1 MTPDL
6 NPHAQAMEAA
16 FFADAARR
24 QGNPEKAAELFA
36 QALDWELRCLA
47 EMKPTDGLRW
57 SVLHR
62 SAGWLAL
69 DCGQPRL
76 AEKLACAALAG
87 DPDPAMAGQLRE
99 VLAAAHKRMGVDGNA
114 GSAAPGRER
123 VQERA
128 AEPGE
133 VAAC

>member
-1 MTPDL
+1 MSKTGDWH
-6 NPHAQAMEAA
+6 NQAMALT
-16 FFADAARR
+16 DAALRERR
-24 QGNPEKAAELFA
+24 QGNSATAKEFFG
-36 QALDWELRCLA
+36 QALQQELAALA
-47 EMKPTDGLRW
+47 DLDESDNLAR
-57 SVLHR
+57 SILHR

-99 VLAAAHKRMGVDGNA
+99 VLTAAHKRMAVDGNT
-114 GSAAPGRER
+114 GSAAPERE
-123 VQERA
+123 QERA

-133 VAAC
+133 VAAG

>member
-1 MTPDL
+1 MQCPRL
-6 NPHAQAMEAA
+6 RYGSG
-16 FFADAARR
+16 FFADQERKA
-24 QGNPEKAAELFA
+24 GNEKKAAPLFE
-36 QALDWELRCLA
+36 QALQLELQALA
-47 EMKPTDGLRW
+47 ATEKTEGLWR
-57 SVLHR
+57 SILHR

-87 DPDPAMAGQLRE
+87 DPDPAIAHQLRE
-99 VLAAAHKRMGVDGNA
+99 VLTAAHKRMEVDGNA
-114 GSAAPGRER
+114 GSAAPER
-123 VQERA
+123 ERA

>member
-1 MTPDL
+1 MSDEC
-6 NPHAQAMEAA
+6 NAHDYAMEAA
-16 FFADAARR
+16 FFADQERKAGNEQKAAPLFE
-24 QGNPEKAAELFA
+24 QALQLELQALAATEKAE
-36 QALDWELRCLA
+36 
-47 EMKPTDGLRW
+47 GLWW
-57 SVLHR
+57 SILHR

-99 VLAAAHKRMGVDGNA
+99 VLTAAHKRMGLA
-114 GSAAPGRER
+114 GSAAPEREN
-123 VQERA
+123 V

-133 VAAC
+133 VAAGR

>member
-99 VLAAAHKRMGVDGNA
+99 VLAAAHKRMGVGGNA
-114 GSAAPGRER
+114 GIASPERER
-123 VQERA
+123 AQERA
-128 AEPGE
+128 AETGE
-133 VAAC
+133 GAAG

>member
-24 QGNPEKAAELFA
+24 DGNQEKAAELFA

-47 EMKPTDGLRW
+47 EMKSTDNLTR
-57 SVLHR
+57 SILHR

-99 VLAAAHKRMGVDGNA
+99 VLAAAHKRMVVAGNA
-114 GSAAPGRER
+114 GSAAPER
-123 VQERA
+123 ERA

-133 VAAC
+133 VAAD

>member
-1 MTPDL
+1 MSKAGDWH
-6 NPHAQAMEAA
+6 NQAMELT
-16 FFADAARR
+16 DAALRERR
-24 QGNPEKAAELFA
+24 QGKDAAAKESFERALQQELA
-36 QALDWELRCLA
+36 AIANLDESDNLA
-47 EMKPTDGLRW
+47 R
-57 SVLHR
+57 SIIHR

-99 VLAAAHKRMGVDGNA
+99 VLTAAHKRMGVDG
-114 GSAAPGRER
+114 SAAPER
-123 VQERA
+123 ERA

>member
-1 MTPDL
+1 MSDEC
-6 NPHAQAMEAA
+6 NAHDYAMEAA
-16 FFADAARR
+16 FFADQERKAGNEQKATPLFEQALQLELQALAAT
-24 QGNPEKAAELFA
+24 EKAE
-36 QALDWELRCLA
+36 
-47 EMKPTDGLRW
+47 GLWW
-57 SVLHR
+57 SILHR

-99 VLAAAHKRMGVDGNA
+99 VLTAAHKRMGVDGNA
-114 GSAAPGRER
+114 GNAAPER
-123 VQERA
+123 ERA
-128 AEPGE
+128 AESGE

>member
-1 MTPDL
+1 MSKTGDWH
-6 NPHAQAMEAA
+6 NQAMALT
-16 FFADAARR
+16 DAALRERR
-24 QGNPEKAAELFA
+24 QGNSATAKEFFG
-36 QALDWELRCLA
+36 QALQQELAALA
-47 EMKPTDGLRW
+47 DLDDHDTLAR
-57 SVLHR
+57 SILHR

-87 DPDPAMAGQLRE
+87 DPDPTMAGQLRE
-99 VLAAAHKRMGVDGNA
+99 VLTAAQ
-114 GSAAPGRER
+114 ER
-123 VQERA
+123 ERA